1 MIGEYT
7 AGRFKE
13 KYQIDMKAL
22 MKKYPYEESKEMS
35 IK

>member
-7 AGRFKE
+7 AGRLKE
-13 KYQIDMKAL
+13 KYQIDMKQL